1 MTKAHQQ
8 ALRHLAAERNL
19 REEEVLE
26 QLTERAFERPDAF
39 LDWSPGMSGNGATA
53 QPFVPVDEEAPN
65 PTATPV

>member
-8 ALRHLAAERNL
+8 ALRHLAAIRNL

-39 LDWSPGMSGNGATA
+39 LDWSPGMSGNGKSALT
-53 QPFVPVDEEAPN
+53 PVPVDEESPN
-65 PTATPV
+65 PTPTPV